1 MKTKQI
7 SKTLSW
13 QVSHDKFETA
23 YNCLAEDNE
32 TKPCFQHATF
42 KLAIPSILYPYCSW
56 TGIYYQ
62 MCYEVDLGAV
72 LSIIAGHLVGYEN
85 LFCSKETDSDLRAT
99 MHRFVCN
106 YDFNGTYDD
115 IMGSKHRKTVVA
127 YPSGHLGYMLEIKP
141 LPKKEIGSVNP
152 RDYDFEWVLGCGPK
166 SAPVPYGE
174 IWVDFTF
181 SEISKRNQT
190 EEEKKQFAT
199 AHSLYLSIL
208 GSKGNQLGSTA
219 QEQMLKAAIEAGT
232 VLGMLSPMKIY

>member
-7 SKTLSW
+7 GKTLSW
-13 QVSHDKFETA
+13 QVPHSKFETV
-23 YNCLAEDNE
+23 YNCLTEDDK
-32 TKPCFQHATF
+32 TKPCFQHAAF
-42 KLAIPSILYPYCSW
+42 ELIIPPVLYPYCNW

-62 MCYEVDLGAV
+62 MCYGVDLGAV
-72 LSIIAGHLVGYEN
+72 LSIIAGHLIGYEN
-85 LFCSKETDSDLRAT
+85 LFCSKETDSDLQNV
-99 MHRFVCN
+99 MHQFVCD
-106 YDFNGTYDD
+106 YDFDGIYADT
-115 IMGSKHRKTVVA
+115 IGSRHRKAVIA
-127 YPSGHLGYMLEIKP
+127 YPSRHAGYMFDIKP
-141 LPKKEIGSVNP
+141 FSKKEKGLVDP
-152 RDYDFEWVLGCGPK
+152 KDYDCEWALGCGPK
-166 SAPVPYGE
+166 SAPIPYGE

-190 EEEKKQFAT
+190 EEEKKQFAV